1 MTAISVNGRDYPAP
15 KNPTVVICIDGSEPG
30 YIEKAIE
37 AGVAPNFAR
46 MMQNGANLIA
56 ECVIPSF
63 TNPNNLSIITG
74 RPPAVHGIAGNF
86 FYDPA
91 TGKEVMMNDPSFLR
105 APTILAGVQQA
116 GTRSRW

>member
-37 AGVAPNFAR
+37 AGCRAEFRPDDAERREPHRR
-46 MMQNGANLIA
+46 MRD
-56 ECVIPSF
+56 SF
-63 TNPNNLSIITG
+63 IHEPQQPLDHHG
-74 RPPAVHGIAGNF
+74 PPPAVHGIAGNF